1 MEEKRKESSQY
12 PVYQSSVETVVL
24 NMTLPRVEEHAA
36 AHSCELSGSCTDLWT
51 KRRATIRK
59 EGRVSI
65 IVVFALGVVSLFGE
79 GEGEVRRV
87 LGAAEGGMMDYNIC
101 PYIYLAHHR
110 TGWSNSRGETGMG
123 IYDAK
128 NLLLG
133 YSYFHGCR
141 FKSLGSMA
149 YHAGIQG

>member
-1 MEEKRKESSQY
+1 MEEKRKVSSQY

-24 NMTLPRVEEHAA
+24 KMTLSRVEEHAA
-36 AHSCELSGSCTDLWT
+36 AHSCELSGSCCTDLWT
-51 KRRATIRK
+51 KRRAKIKK

-65 IVVFALGVVSLFGE
+65 IVAFALGVVSLFGG

-87 LGAAEGGMMDYNIC
+87 LRAAEGGTMGYNIC

-123 IYDAK
+123 IYHAK

-141 FKSLGSMA
+141 FKPQDL
-149 YHAGIQG
+149 